1 MRDLYLIRHGKP
13 QYPDEHSYCI
23 GQTDLALSMLGHLQ
37 AVLLHEELSD
47 RISRVYY
54 SPLARAA
61 ETAGHIAAELPHL
74 PVSDL
79 AERNLGEWDGLSFD
93 TIRRKWPDIY
103 EARGND
109 SDHPIPGAETPFA
122 SGTRFSQAVQE
133 ILRSS
138 EGDIAIIAHT
148 DVISSYLYMLH
159 PGTNTRQH
167 FRLPCGS
174 YYHLRVD
181 EKGNAA
187 LSESGYI
194 LPHPVLSDRL
204 CYILRDAVSL
214 PPHVQ
219 VHSDAVTELA
229 CHLCDELEAHGH
241 HFDQK
246 LIRSGALLHDIAR
259 LQKHHT
265 RTGGDLFLQL
275 GYPEIAQIISQHHE
289 LKETKLDEAA
299 IVFLADKLIE
309 ETQRVSIEKRFA
321 DTLHKCKTPE
331 ALRSHERRLKQ
342 ALKLQDMIESICH
355 ITL

>member
-13 QYPDEHSYCI
+13 QYPDEQSYCI

-148 DVISSYLYMLH
+148 VSYTHL
-159 PGTNTRQH
+159 T
-167 FRLPCGS
+167 LP
-174 YYHLRVD
+174 
-181 EKGNAA
+181 
-187 LSESGYI
+187 
-194 LPHPVLSDRL
+194 
-204 CYILRDAVSL
+204 
-214 PPHVQ
+214 
-219 VHSDAVTELA
+219 
-229 CHLCDELEAHGH
+229 
-241 HFDQK
+241 
-246 LIRSGALLHDIAR
+246 
-259 LQKHHT
+259 
-265 RTGGDLFLQL
+265 
-275 GYPEIAQIISQHHE
+275 
-289 LKETKLDEAA
+289 TKA
-299 IVFLADKLIE
+299 
-309 ETQRVSIEKRFA
+309 
-321 DTLHKCKTPE
+321 
-331 ALRSHERRLKQ
+331 
-342 ALKLQDMIESICH
+342 
-355 ITL
+355 

>member
-1 MRDLYLIRHGKP
+1 MDFLLILYAENGRIFMKP
-13 QYPDEHSYCI
+13 
-23 GQTDLALSMLGHLQ
+23 
-37 AVLLHEELSD
+37 
-47 RISRVYY
+47 
-54 SPLARAA
+54 
-61 ETAGHIAAELPHL
+61 
-74 PVSDL
+74 
-79 AERNLGEWDGLSFD
+79 GEMIL
-93 TIRRKWPDIY
+93 TIRFQEQKLLL
-103 EARGND
+103 
-109 SDHPIPGAETPFA
+109 A

-148 DVISSYLYMLH
+148 GCISSYLYMLH

-246 LIRSGALLHDIAR
+246 
-259 LQKHHT
+259 HH
-265 RTGGDLFLQL
+265 
-275 GYPEIAQIISQHHE
+275 P
-289 LKETKLDEAA
+289 
-299 IVFLADKLIE
+299 
-309 ETQRVSIEKRFA
+309 
-321 DTLHKCKTPE
+321 
-331 ALRSHERRLKQ
+331 LRCTS
-342 ALKLQDMIESICH
+342 S
-355 ITL
+355 